1 MTVMD
6 MVAATEFM
14 RDVGP
19 IDGRTAQADLDM
31 GLPPGTRLI
40 SADNHW
46 EITEDIFY
54 ENFPS
59 RLKDKA
65 PRVWFDRFWR
75 IGYPGELEALPMGE
89 RTVTAIERTTGR
101 GGDWSPGLRYADM
114 TTEGVQ
120 EEIVFPNSLIGFA
133 RYPEFEVQEALYRVY
148 NEHWAQ
154 RIDREDARSHAVGVF
169 SNWWDPAAAEAAMR
183 QIVDLGLKTFMV
195 PVNPGKSLDGRTI
208 SYADPQM
215 DRFWSVVEEAGLP
228 ICFHVGEGTD
238 VEQPGGVGACNM
250 TLMAPFRKPFGQ
262 LLFGAVFDRHPGL
275 QVVFAE
281 GGIAWVPAALQDAE
295 VLFDTFGNGDI
306 IDRLEHRPSHYWH
319 RNCFA
324 TFQND
329 PLGLRLLDLIGADRV
344 MWATD
349 YPHSEGSFGFGRS
362 SARAV
367 VEATAPDQARAI
379 LGGNAA
385 RVFKLAA

>member
-1 MTVMD
+1 
-6 MVAATEFM
+6 M
-14 RDVGP
+14 RDIGP
-19 IDGRTAQADLDM
+19 IDRRVAQSNTDM
-31 GLPPGTRLI
+31 QLPVGTRLI

-46 EITEDIFY
+46 EITEDIFCD
-54 ENFPS
+54 NFPAHL
-59 RLKDKA
+59 RDKA

-75 IGYPGELEALPMGE
+75 IGYRGEVEALPMGE
-89 RTVTAIERTTGR
+89 KTVTAIERTTGR
-101 GGDWSPGLRYADM
+101 GGDWTATLRYSDM
-114 TTEGVQ
+114 DAEGVE

-133 RYPEFEVQEALYRVY
+133 RYPEFEVQEQLYRVY

-154 RIDREDARSHAVGVF
+154 RIDSGDPRSHAVGVF
-169 SNWWDPAAAEAAMR
+169 SNWWDPTAAESSMR

-215 DRFWSVVEEAGLP
+215 DRFWSVVEEAGRP

-262 LLFGAVFDRHPGL
+262 LVFGGVFDRHPRL

-306 IDRLEHRPSHYWH
+306 IERLEHRPTHYWH
-319 RNCFA
+319 QNCYA

-329 PLGLRLLDLIGADRV
+329 PVGLRLLDIIGADRI

-367 VEATAPDQARAI
+367 VDATEPDQAKAI

-385 RVFKLAA
+385 RVFRLDG